1 MAWAVEKLGTQ
12 HDREGFDCGHELLDN
27 FLKRFATQ
35 YRKKN
40 LGQTYV
46 AVLPDKRVAGYYTI
60 STSRVDFENVPEDV
74 RRKYPQIPI
83 PVVLLGRLAVDKAF
97 QGQGVGK
104 TLLVKALRQAAELS
118 DAVGIAAVEVHA
130 IDDAARRFYLKYG
143 FTPLADDQ
151 HHLYLPIKTIKK
163 LVEEGGAT

>member
-1 MAWAVEKLGTQ
+1 MCWVVERLDSG
-12 HDREGFDCGHELLDN
+12 HDRESFDCGQELLNN
-27 FLKRFATQ
+27 FLKRLATQ

-46 AVLPDKRVAGYYTI
+46 AVLPDRRVIGYYTI
-60 STSRVDFENVPEDV
+60 STSRVDFENVPDDLS
-74 RRKYPQIPI
+74 KQYPQIPI
-83 PVVLLGRLAVDKAF
+83 PVVLLGRLAVDKAC
-97 QGQGVGK
+97 QGRGFGR

-118 DAVGIAAVEVHA
+118 EAVGIAAVEVHA
-130 IDDAARRFYLKYG
+130 IDQAARGFYLKYG

-163 LVEEGGAT
+163 LTEELIV